1 MTNSKTIDV
10 TSVLNQAPLMV
21 PDEERFDEVMDHFHQ
36 ARKKQQWWLP
46 MAAMFVLFVCAWV
59 LIPPLATEAIDT
71 TEPIVAEQM
80 LQLIDKVNMIELAV
94 LSQSVNHS
102 EPGSEILE
110 KMVSMENWL
119 VQLNT
124 NIAQST
130 DEQQTLALLNAK
142 LEVLDDLAA
151 LQNKLTPQSEQPN
164 ANDLRQPLI

>member
-1 MTNSKTIDV
+1 MINNKTIDV
-10 TSVLNQAPLMV
+10 AAVLKQAPVMS
-21 PDEERFDEVMDHFHQ
+21 PDEERFDQIMDQLHQ
-36 ARKKQQWWLP
+36 ERKKQQWWLP
-46 MAAMFVLFVCAWV
+46 MAAMFALFVGAWV
-59 LIPPLATEAIDT
+59 LVPPLVTDT
-71 TEPIVAEQM
+71 LQPADTDQM
-80 LQLIDKVNMIELAV
+80 AQLIDKVNMIELAV

-102 EPGSEILE
+102 EPGSDILE

-151 LQNKLTPQSEQPN
+151 LQNKLTPQSKQPN